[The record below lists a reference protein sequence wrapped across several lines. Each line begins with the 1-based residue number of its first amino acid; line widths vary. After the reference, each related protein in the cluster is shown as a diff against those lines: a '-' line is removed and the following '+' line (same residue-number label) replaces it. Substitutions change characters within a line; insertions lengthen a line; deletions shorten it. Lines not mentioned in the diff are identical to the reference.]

1 MLSRVTEITGKIKVS
16 MKDIKFRGRC
26 LDNGEW
32 EIGDLIEN
40 QGRSFI
46 YHATSENTIE
56 DNDDGRIV
64 IAAVEVDPTTVE
76 QYIGSKNRLNIE
88 VTTDGWKT
96 DVTIDGKT
104 YTERHEVSGC
114 YAKCVEG
121 NLEKDHI
128 PDPLVDVLDGFFCVD
143 CVKALRE
150 CE

>member
-1 MLSRVTEITGKIKVS
+1 MLSRVTEITGKINAS
-16 MKDIKFRGRC
+16 MKDIKFRGRR

-32 EIGDLIEN
+32 EVGDLIEN

-56 DNDDGRIV
+56 DNCDGRLV
-64 IAAVEVDPTTVE
+64 IAAVEVDPATVE

-88 VTTDGWKT
+88 VTT
-96 DVTIDGKT
+96 DGKT